1 VLKCQFPIMQHLEVL
16 LMIRVCSGSIVS
28 AASLSTMV
36 TDFLKLL
43 VG

>member
-1 VLKCQFPIMQHLEVL
+1 MQHLEVL
-16 LMIRVCSGSIVS
+16 LMIRVCSGSSVS
-28 AASLSTMV
+28 ATVVSTAE